1 MQYAKTHLSA
11 LLARVED
18 GEEILISR
26 GDQLV
31 ARLAPILTS
40 TERELGFLDLRIPE
54 SVFVPLPDDE
64 LEAWDG
70 PAG

>member
-54 SVFVPLPDDE
+54 SFFAPLPDDE